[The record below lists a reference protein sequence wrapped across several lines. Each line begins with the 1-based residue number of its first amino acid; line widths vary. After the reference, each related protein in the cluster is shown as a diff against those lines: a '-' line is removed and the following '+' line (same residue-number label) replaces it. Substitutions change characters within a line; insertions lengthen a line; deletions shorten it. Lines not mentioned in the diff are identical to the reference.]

1 MKAYDLV
8 RWDFINAMLIR
19 TSFPESVVGWIMVC
33 FTTFQFSINF
43 SGELAG
49 YFQGERGLRQG

>member
-1 MKAYDLV
+1 MKGYDSV

-19 TSFPESVVGWIMVC
+19 MSFPEQVVGWIMVC
-33 FTTFQFSINF
+33 ITTFQFSINV

-49 YFQGERGLRQG
+49 YFQGGRGLRQG